1 MVWAPEYSWS
11 YFKGDFVGSRQE
23 SSVVLTSLLSQ
34 EWKIYTPVGIAV
46 PSHDVLTGMMEE
58 QMSDYDTA
66 MTDKDKAVELLSC
79 YVDEN
84 VSNTTIEKPAQ
95 RLISTAAVFIDQLL
109 SIKKH
114 KETLEELGY
123 LEEDGFDQLS
133 AVHSF

>member
-1 MVWAPEYSWS
+1 
-11 YFKGDFVGSRQE
+11 
-23 SSVVLTSLLSQ
+23 
-34 EWKIYTPVGIAV
+34 
-46 PSHDVLTGMMEE
+46 
-58 QMSDYDTA
+58 

-84 VSNTTIEKPAQ
+84 MSNTTIEKPAQ

-133 AVHSF
+133 TAHSF